1 MKTIGLIGGTS
12 WESTLLYYQK
22 LNELTAQKLGGLHSA
37 RCLLYSLDF
46 QDVIDRLDVGDWK
59 GAGEISVR
67 AAKTLEQAGA
77 DFILLCANTAHKS
90 YHQIQDSIDIPILH
104 LADVVADYLRQK
116 GFRKVGLLGTK
127 YTMGED
133 FYKPYLA
140 AAGLTVCTVPA
151 EEMEEVNRII
161 YDELCKGIIRDNS
174 TDYLLSMCRRMAA
187 DGAEGVILG
196 CTELGL
202 ILHDGDLSIPF
213 FDTIRLHCEAAV
225 RKSLN

>member
-22 LNELTAQKLGGLHSA
+22 LNELTSKELGGLHST

-46 QDVIDRLDVGDWK
+46 QDVIDRLDVGDWE
-59 GAGEISVR
+59 GAGEISVC
-67 AAKTLEQAGA
+67 AARTLEQAGA

-90 YHQIQDSIDIPILH
+90 YHQIQSSIGIPILH
-104 LADVVADYLRQK
+104 LAEVVADNLRQK

-133 FYKPYLA
+133 FYKPYLT
-140 AAGLTVCTVPA
+140 AAGLTVCTVPV

-161 YDELCKGIIRDNS
+161 YEELCKGIIRENS
-174 TDYLLSMCRRMAA
+174 RDYLLSICHRMVA

-202 ILHDGDLSIPF
+202 ILHDGDLLVPF
-213 FDTIRLHCEAAV
+213 FDTIQLHCEAAI
-225 RKSLN
+225 RKSLD